1 MRAPDGAMEWMGRP
15 SGAAGAR
22 GQNPAGA
29 LEMSVPDS
37 KLDTEN
43 PGSGDDNTQDGAKG
57 RLSLRPGGRME
68 LGKTEQAGSVRQSFS
83 HGRSK
88 TVQVEVVK
96 KRATGPGGAPA
107 AAGAAPRP
115 AGPQAAGPARAGGP
129 PRAGGPARAAGPA
142 PAPGRP
148 LTQGEQAN
156 RLRVL
161 EEMRR
166 QEAERQRQER
176 EQQALLVRSANE
188 EAQRRQEEERRAA
201 EEAAERAAEARRRA
215 EEEARRAQAEAPPPA
230 PAPVEARA
238 PEPQAPAPEAPRAPE
253 RPVERAPERP
263 APAAARP
270 APAPRPAEEAPRAAT
285 PREDRGPG
293 GFGTRPAA
301 GGDRG
306 YAQRPAAAP
315 SGDRGYVQ
323 RPSANP
329 SGDRGY
335 VQRPAAGPSGDRGYV
350 QRPAAGPSG
359 DRGYVQRPAAGPSGD
374 RGYAQ
379 RPAGAPGGD
388 RGYVQRPAGGPGGDR
403 GYAAR
408 PAGGPGGDRGY
419 AQRPAGGPG
428 GDRAGYAPR
437 AGGPGGYGA
446 GAPLAARRP
455 GPVPSSLPAGG
466 PKLSLRPRGPGE
478 GPPPGSME
486 DENRRPPPR
495 RLGGPSPLAAR
506 KPVPAP
512 AKKGLTPTDRKR
524 EGRIDVQ
531 AAIEGDDDRG
541 RSLASV
547 RRARER
553 ERRQAE
559 LARLRSG
566 QERVVRDVVI
576 PDVITVQE
584 LANRMAARAGEVVK
598 ALFRMGVMAT
608 ITQSIDADT
617 AELVATE
624 FGHRVRRVSE
634 ADVEQ
639 GLEGEADTE
648 EALEPRPPVVTIMG
662 HVDHGKTSL
671 LDALRKTDV
680 AAREAGG
687 ITQHIGAYMI
697 QIPSGDRVTFIDT
710 PGHEAFTAM
719 RARGAG
725 VTDMVVLVV
734 AADDGV
740 MPQTIEAIRHA
751 RAANVP
757 LIVAVNKIDKQGVNL
772 DRVRQELLQH
782 EVVVESLGGDVQEIQ
797 VSATKGTNLDK
808 LLEAIILQAEILD
821 LRANPNRAAEG
832 TVLESKLDKGR
843 GPVATVLVQK
853 GTLNQGDIVVA
864 GAEWGR
870 VRAIIDDMGIPLTG
884 AEPSEP
890 VEILGLSGVPSAGET
905 FVAVEDETRAREI
918 TEFRQRKAREKQTA
932 AAGAARGT
940 LNDMLARIQAGEQ
953 KEVAVVVKADVQG
966 SAEALGV
973 TLGKLSRDEV
983 RVRVLHSAV
992 GQITESD
999 IQLAK
1004 ASNAVVVAF
1013 NVRATV
1019 QARELA
1025 TRDGVEIRYYS
1036 IIYEVADDIEKL
1048 VRGKLAPIQR
1058 EKFLGYA
1065 QILQVFEVKRLGNI
1079 AGCRVTEGVVKRG
1092 AGVRLLRDGVVIHQ
1106 GTLSTLRRF
1115 KDDVK
1120 EVANGYEC
1128 GMSFANY
1135 NDIRVD
1141 DQIECY
1147 ETETVAAV

>member
-1 MRAPDGAMEWMGRP
+1 VA
-15 SGAAGAR
+15 
-22 GQNPAGA
+22 
-29 LEMSVPDS
+29 DS
-37 KLDTEN
+37 KLDIE
-43 PGSGDDNTQDGAKG
+43 GSGSGGRMSDENGQDGAKG

-96 KRATGPGGAPA
+96 KRATGPGGAP
-107 AAGAAPRP
+107 PS
-115 AGPQAAGPARAGGP
+115 AGPAARPSGPASGPARAGGP
-129 PRAGGPARAAGPA
+129 PRAGGPGGSRASGPA

-156 RLRVL
+156 RLRAL
-161 EEMRR
+161 EEQRR
-166 QEAERQRQER
+166 VEADRQREERERQ
-176 EQQALLVRSANE
+176 ALMVRS
-188 EAQRRQEEERRAA
+188 AA
-201 EEAAERAAEARRRA
+201 EEAARRAEDERREAEEAARRA
-215 EEEARRAQAEAPPPA
+215 EEARREQAEAASAQAAVPDTTPQEQPATQPSHPA
-230 PAPVEARA
+230 PAPVAARPA
-238 PEPQAPAPEAPRAPE
+238 QRPE
-253 RPVERAPERP
+253 ERP
-263 APAAARP
+263 APAARPQPARDNDRGG
-270 APAPRPAEEAPRAAT
+270 ARDDRGGYAPRPAGGARDDRGGYAPRPAGGA
-285 PREDRGPG
+285 RDDRGGYAP
-293 GFGTRPAA
+293 RPAGGARDDRGGYAPRPA
-301 GGDRG
+301 GGARDDRG
-306 YAQRPAAAP
+306 GYAP
-315 SGDRGYVQ
+315 
-323 RPSANP
+323 
-329 SGDRGY
+329 
-335 VQRPAAGPSGDRGYV
+335 RPAAGPGGGGGY
-350 QRPAAGPSG
+350 G
-359 DRGYVQRPAAGPSGD
+359 
-374 RGYAQ
+374 
-379 RPAGAPGGD
+379 
-388 RGYVQRPAGGPGGDR
+388 
-403 GYAAR
+403 
-408 PAGGPGGDRGY
+408 
-419 AQRPAGGPG
+419 
-428 GDRAGYAPR
+428 APR
-437 AGGPGGYGA
+437 AGGPGGGY

-455 GPVPSSLPAGG
+455 GPVPSSLPAGA
-466 PKLSLRPRGPGE
+466 PKLSLRPRAPGE
-478 GPPPGSME
+478 GPPGIE
-486 DENRRPPPR
+486 EEGRRPPPR
-495 RLGGPSPLAAR
+495 RLGGPSPIAAR
-506 KPVPAP
+506 KPIPAP
-512 AKKGLTPTDRKR
+512 AKKGMSPVDRKR

-559 LARLRSG
+559 LMRLRSG
-566 QERVVRDVVI
+566 AERVVRDVII
-576 PDVITVQE
+576 PETITVQE

-617 AELVATE
+617 AELVVTE
-624 FGHRVRRVSE
+624 FGHRVRRVAES
-634 ADVEQ
+634 DVEI
-639 GLEGEADTE
+639 GLEGVADAE

-680 AAREAGG
+680 AGREAGG

-697 QIPSGDRVTFIDT
+697 EIPTGDRVTFIDT

-719 RARGAG
+719 RARGAS

-740 MPQTIEAIRHA
+740 MPQTVEAIKHA
-751 RAANVP
+751 RAAEVP
-757 LIVAVNKIDKQGVNL
+757 LIVAVNKIDKPGVNL

-821 LRANPNRAAEG
+821 LRANPERAGEG
-832 TVLESKLDKGR
+832 TVIESKLDKGR

-853 GTLNQGDIVVA
+853 GTLHQGDIVVA
-864 GAEWGR
+864 GTEWGR
-870 VRAIIDDMGIPLTG
+870 IRAVIDDMGNPVKG

-890 VEILGLSGVPSAGET
+890 VEILGLSGVPGAGEN
-905 FVAVEDETRAREI
+905 FVVVEDEGRAREI
-918 TEFRQRKAREKQTA
+918 SEFRQRRAREKQA
-932 AAGAARGT
+932 AAISAGRGS
-940 LNDMLARIQAGEQ
+940 LSDMLARIQAGDQ

-1004 ASNAVVVAF
+1004 ASDAVVIAF
-1013 NVRATV
+1013 NVRATT
-1019 QARELA
+1019 QAREMA
-1025 TRDGVEIRYYS
+1025 SRDGVEIRYYS
-1036 IIYEVADDIEKL
+1036 IIYEVSDDIEKL

-1120 EVANGYEC
+1120 EVTNGYEC
-1128 GMSFANY
+1128 GMSFSNY
-1135 NDIRVD
+1135 NDIRVG

-1147 ETETVAAV
+1147 ETETVAAD